1 MNMWLV
7 GAGYWGRKLL
17 ASLDKLGVQSK
28 VLDIKLG
35 QSIENIDTM
44 DPVILATPLW
54 QHYDQ
59 CMDLLSKGHDVY
71 VEKPAAESAPQVA
84 KLNEILQPNQ
94 LFMVGHIFIHH
105 PQIKLI
111 KQLIDKNS
119 IGSLVHISS
128 RRLNWGIYQT
138 RTTPV
143 LSLAAH
149 DISILQYFIG
159 NEIDVKHARGWHLS
173 EGKQFDRVWF
183 SGFGR
188 GVTYDVDVSWCWPL
202 RTRETVFIGS
212 RGQITWNQDTNQVV
226 IHNNRIGDNHA
237 VEGNTVV
244 FDYEDELSPLEH
256 ELQHWVQCVRER
268 KQPATSTIEAYHV
281 AVAIDRVH
289 KVLGSVG

>member
-7 GAGYWGRKLL
+7 GAGYWGKKLL
-17 ASLDKLGVQSK
+17 ATLDKLGVKSNI
-28 VLDIKLG
+28 VDIKLG
-35 QSIENIDTM
+35 LGLDSINTQ

-84 KLNEILQPNQ
+84 KLNEMVKPDQ

-105 PQIKLI
+105 PQIQLI
-111 KQLIDKNS
+111 KQLIEKNS
-119 IGSLVHISS
+119 IGSLLHITS

-149 DISILQYFIG
+149 DISIIQYFTG
-159 NEIDVKHARGWHLS
+159 QDLDVKHARGWHLS
-173 EGKQFDRVWF
+173 QGHQFDRVTF
-183 SGFGR
+183 NGISGGIS
-188 GVTYDVDVSWCWPL
+188 YDVDVSWCWPL

-212 RGQITWNQDTNQVV
+212 RGQISWNQDTNQVT

-237 VEGNTVV
+237 VEGNHVV
-244 FDYEDELSPLEH
+244 FDYDSEYSPLEH
-256 ELQHWVQCVRER
+256 ELLHWIDCVRQR
-268 KQPATSTIEAYHV
+268 KQPLTGAKDAYYV

-289 KVLGSVG
+289 KVLGSAS